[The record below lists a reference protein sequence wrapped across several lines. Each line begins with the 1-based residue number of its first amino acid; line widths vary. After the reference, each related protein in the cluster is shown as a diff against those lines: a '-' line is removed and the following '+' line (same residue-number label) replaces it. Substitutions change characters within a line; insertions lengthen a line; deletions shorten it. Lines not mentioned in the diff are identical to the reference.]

1 MRREARG
8 KECLRVTFRAAHFA
22 RGFTLVELLA
32 VIAILAIVLG
42 VLAAILLQFMD
53 VTRAGN
59 DQMTVDG
66 DLRNTGLWLARD
78 GSEGQTFTGA
88 AGCDT
93 FVFDTGPDHDTV
105 YTYTLS
111 SGELWRNDGSSSIRV
126 ARHVSDVVCP
136 TGTVTGTVAIT
147 VFSTVGDLSAS
158 QTYTVALRVR

>member
-1 MRREARG
+1 MS
-8 KECLRVTFRAAHFA
+8 RVLPTTIHVSRFNQ
-22 RGFTLVELLA
+22 GFTLVEILA

-66 DLRNTGLWLARD
+66 DLRNAGLWLARD
-78 GSEGQTFTGA
+78 GSEGQVFTGA

-93 FVFDTGPDHDTV
+93 FVFDTGPDHGAV

-111 SGELWRNDGSSSIRV
+111 SGELWRNDGSSSVRV

-136 TGTVTGTVAIT
+136 TGAVTGTVAIT
-147 VFSTVGDLSAS
+147 LFSTVGDLSAS
-158 QTYTVALRVR
+158 QTYTVALRVQ